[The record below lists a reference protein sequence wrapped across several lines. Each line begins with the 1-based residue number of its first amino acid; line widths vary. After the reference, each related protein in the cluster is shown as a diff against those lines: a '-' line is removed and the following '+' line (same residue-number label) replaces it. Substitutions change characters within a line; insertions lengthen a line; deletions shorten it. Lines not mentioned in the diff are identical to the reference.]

1 MAKKVGN
8 IIFDNLINKDCIFT
22 ATTAKMT
29 ATATHI
35 ILLQKNFGIRGIYP

>member
-8 IIFDNLINKDCIFT
+8 IIFDNLINKEYIFT
-22 ATTAKMT
+22 ATTAKMA

-35 ILLQKNFGIRGIYP
+35 ILLQKHFGIRGIYA